1 MPPYFGI
8 VITKRFC
15 RNDNPLH
22 LIALPK
28 FFYDKLPLG
37 KASKTTQFTK
47 IMTTAIIDVQ
57 QERFLT

>member
-22 LIALPK
+22 LIALPQ
-28 FFYDKLPLG
+28 FFYDKLSLG
-37 KASKTTQFTK
+37 KASKITQFTK
-47 IMTTAIIDVQ
+47 NYDNGYN
-57 QERFLT
+57 